1 MKPSI
6 PAAASD
12 FAARLRSEI
21 VPELTGFRAN
31 NVAMGSAMIDM
42 IAEEFDRAAA
52 RLFEENAAVRGLLL
66 RGASLVDGITV
77 PDAPAKLDLRVS
89 ALETENDHLRGAL
102 IKLQAAL
109 ETRDDGEA
117 RALDADIWAELAR
130 SVERRR
136 IASANF

>member
-6 PAAASD
+6 PVAASD
-12 FAARLRSEI
+12 LAARLRSEI
-21 VPELTGFRAN
+21 VPELTSFRAN

-52 RLFEENAAVRGLLL
+52 RLFEENEAVRGLLE
-66 RGASLVDGITV
+66 RGGV
-77 PDAPAKLDLRVS
+77 PFAAPAKPDLRVS
-89 ALETENDHLRGAL
+89 ALEAENDRLRAAL
-102 IKLQAAL
+102 IDLQAAL
-109 ETRDDGEA
+109 EA
-117 RALDADIWAELAR
+117 RSDPDAQALDADIWRELAR

>member
-6 PAAASD
+6 PVAASD
-12 FAARLRSEI
+12 LAARLRAEI

-52 RLFEENAAVRGLLL
+52 RLFEENAAVRALLQC
-66 RGASLVDGITV
+66 GGVAMA
-77 PDAPAKLDLRVS
+77 APAKPDLRVS
-89 ALETENDHLRGAL
+89 ALEAENDRLRAAL
-102 IKLQAAL
+102 IDLQAAL
-109 ETRDDGEA
+109 EDRDDDEA
-117 RALDADIWAELAR
+117 RALDADIWRELAC

-136 IASANF
+136 VASANF

>member
-6 PAAASD
+6 PVAARD
-12 FAARLRSEI
+12 LAARLRAEI

-52 RLFEENAAVRGLLL
+52 RLFEENDAVRALLQ
-66 RGASLVDGITV
+66 RGGVAI
-77 PDAPAKLDLRVS
+77 AARAKPDLRVS
-89 ALETENDHLRGAL
+89 ALEAENDRLRAAL
-102 IKLQAAL
+102 IDLQAAL
-109 ETRDDGEA
+109 EIRDDDEA
-117 RALDADIWAELAR
+117 RALDADIWRELAR

>member
-12 FAARLRSEI
+12 LAARLRSEI

-52 RLFEENAAVRGLLL
+52 RLFEENAAVRALLQ
-66 RGASLVDGITV
+66 RGGVAA
-77 PDAPAKLDLRVS
+77 DAPAAPDLRVS
-89 ALETENDHLRGAL
+89 ALTAENDRLRAAL
-102 IKLQAAL
+102 IDLQTAL
-109 ETRDDGEA
+109 ETRSDADA

-136 IASANF
+136 VASANF

>member
-6 PAAASD
+6 PAAATD
-12 FAARLRSEI
+12 LAERLRAEI

-52 RLFEENAAVRGLLL
+52 RLFEENEAVRALL
-66 RGASLVDGITV
+66 RRGGLAA
-77 PDAPAKLDLRVS
+77 DAPTKPDLRVS
-89 ALETENDHLRGAL
+89 ALEAENDRLRAAL
-102 IKLQAAL
+102 IDLQAAL
-109 ETRDDGEA
+109 ETRDDDDA
-117 RALDADIWAELAR
+117 RALDADVWRELTR

>member
-12 FAARLRSEI
+12 LAARLRSEI

-52 RLFEENAAVRGLLL
+52 RLFEENDAVRALLQ
-66 RGASLVDGITV
+66 RGGVEAAS
-77 PDAPAKLDLRVS
+77 PATPDLRVS
-89 ALETENDHLRGAL
+89 ALEAENHRLRSAL
-102 IKLQAAL
+102 IELQTAL
-109 ETRDDGEA
+109 ETRDDDEA
-117 RALDADIWAELAR
+117 CALDADIWVELAR

>member
-6 PAAASD
+6 PVAASD
-12 FAARLRSEI
+12 LAARLRAEI

-52 RLFEENAAVRGLLL
+52 RLFEENAAVRALLQ
-66 RGASLVDGITV
+66 RGGVAIATPAS
-77 PDAPAKLDLRVS
+77 PDLRVS
-89 ALETENDHLRGAL
+89 ALEAENDRLRAAL
-102 IKLQAAL
+102 IDLQATL
-109 ETRDDGEA
+109 ETRGDADA
-117 RALDADIWAELAR
+117 RALDADIWRELAR

>member
-6 PAAASD
+6 PTAASD
-12 FAARLRSEI
+12 LAARLRSEI

-52 RLFEENAAVRGLLL
+52 RLFEENEAVRVLLQ
-66 RGASLVDGITV
+66 RGGVAIA
-77 PDAPAKLDLRVS
+77 APARPDLRVS
-89 ALETENDHLRGAL
+89 ALEAENDRLRAAL
-102 IKLQAAL
+102 IELQTVL
-109 ETRDDGEA
+109 ETRDDPEA
-117 RALDADIWAELAR
+117 RALDTDIWRELAH

>member
-6 PAAASD
+6 PVAASD
-12 FAARLRSEI
+12 LAARLRAEI
-21 VPELTGFRAN
+21 VPEPTGFRAN

-52 RLFEENAAVRGLLL
+52 RLFEENAAVRTLLQ
-66 RGASLVDGITV
+66 RGGVAIAI
-77 PDAPAKLDLRVS
+77 PAAPDLRVS
-89 ALETENDHLRGAL
+89 ALEAENDRLRAAL
-102 IKLQAAL
+102 IDLQAAL
-109 ETRDDGEA
+109 ENRDDDEA
-117 RALDADIWAELAR
+117 RALDTDIWRELAR

>member
-6 PAAASD
+6 PAAARD
-12 FAARLRSEI
+12 LAARLRSEI

-42 IAEEFDRAAA
+42 IAEEFDRAVA
-52 RLFEENAAVRGLLL
+52 RLFEENEAVRALLQ
-66 RGASLVDGITV
+66 RGAALGAGIEA
-77 PDAPAKLDLRVS
+77 PDAPAKPDLRVS
-89 ALETENDHLRGAL
+89 ALEAENDHLRGAL
-102 IKLQAAL
+102 IGLQAAL
-109 ETRDDGEA
+109 ETREDSDA
-117 RALDADIWAELAR
+117 RALDADIWAELGQ

>member
-6 PAAASD
+6 PVAASD
-12 FAARLRSEI
+12 LAARLRSEI

-52 RLFEENAAVRGLLL
+52 RLFEENEAVRALLQ
-66 RGASLVDGITV
+66 RGGVTFA
-77 PDAPAKLDLRVS
+77 APAKPDLRVS
-89 ALETENDHLRGAL
+89 ALEAENDRLRAAL
-102 IKLQAAL
+102 IDLQTAL

-117 RALDADIWAELAR
+117 RALDADIWRELTR
-130 SVERRR
+130 SVERRLV
-136 IASANF
+136 ASANF

>member
-6 PAAASD
+6 PVAASD
-12 FAARLRSEI
+12 LAARLRAEI

-52 RLFEENAAVRGLLL
+52 RLFEENEAVRGLLQ
-66 RGASLVDGITV
+66 RGATLGVGNA
-77 PDAPAKLDLRVS
+77 PEAPAKLDLRVS
-89 ALETENDHLRGAL
+89 ALEAENDRLRAAL
-102 IKLQAAL
+102 IDLQAVL
-109 ETRDDGEA
+109 ETRDDGAA
-117 RALDADIWAELAR
+117 RALDADIWAELTR

>member
-52 RLFEENAAVRGLLL
+52 RLFEENEAVRALLQ
-66 RGASLVDGITV
+66 RDAALVDGV
-77 PDAPAKLDLRVS
+77 AAPDAPAKPDLRVS
-89 ALETENDHLRGAL
+89 VLQAENDLLRSAL
-102 IKLQAAL
+102 IDLQTAL
-109 ETRDDGEA
+109 ETRNDGDA
-117 RALDADIWAELAR
+117 SALDDDIWRELAQ

>member
-21 VPELTGFRAN
+21 VPELAGFRAN

-42 IAEEFDRAAA
+42 IADEFDRAAA
-52 RLFEENAAVRGLLL
+52 RLFEENEAVRTLLQ
-66 RGASLVDGITV
+66 RGAVLVDGV
-77 PDAPAKLDLRVS
+77 AAPDAPAKVDLRVS
-89 ALETENDHLRGAL
+89 ALEAENAVLRSAL
-102 IKLQAAL
+102 IDLQSAL
-109 ETRDDGEA
+109 ETRNHGDA
-117 RALDADIWAELAR
+117 RALDADIWAELAQ

>member
-1 MKPSI
+1 MRPSI
-6 PAAASD
+6 PTAASD
-12 FAARLRSEI
+12 LAARLRAEI

-52 RLFEENAAVRGLLL
+52 RLFEENEAVRGLLQ
-66 RGASLVDGITV
+66 RGGVAIA
-77 PDAPAKLDLRVS
+77 APARPDLRVS
-89 ALETENDHLRGAL
+89 TLEAENDRLRAAL
-102 IKLQAAL
+102 IELQTVL
-109 ETRDDGEA
+109 ETRDDPEA
-117 RALDADIWAELAR
+117 RALDADIWRELAQ

>member
-42 IAEEFDRAAA
+42 IADEFDRAAA
-52 RLFEENAAVRGLLL
+52 RLFEENEAVRGLLQ
-66 RGASLVDGITV
+66 RGAALVDGIA
-77 PDAPAKLDLRVS
+77 APAAPARPDLRIS
-89 ALETENDHLRGAL
+89 ALETENAALRSEL
-102 IKLQAAL
+102 IDLQAAL
-109 ETRDDGEA
+109 ETRDDSDA
-117 RALDADIWAELAR
+117 RFTDRLSEKMVSMSNTCRTFDHQR
-130 SVERRR
+130 
-136 IASANF
+136 

>member
-6 PAAASD
+6 PVAATDLAV
-12 FAARLRSEI
+12 RLRSEI

-52 RLFEENAAVRGLLL
+52 RLFEENEAVRGLLA
-66 RGASLVDGITV
+66 RGAALVDGM
-77 PDAPAKLDLRVS
+77 DAPGVPAKLDLRVS
-89 ALETENDHLRGAL
+89 ALEAENDRLRAAL
-102 IKLQAAL
+102 IGLQAAL
-109 ETRDDGEA
+109 ETRDDAGA
-117 RALDADIWAELAR
+117 RALDGDIWRELAQ

>member
-6 PAAASD
+6 PVAASD
-12 FAARLRSEI
+12 LAARLRAEI

-52 RLFEENAAVRGLLL
+52 RLFEENDSVRALLQL
-66 RGASLVDGITV
+66 GGVAMA
-77 PDAPAKLDLRVS
+77 APAKPDLRVS
-89 ALETENDHLRGAL
+89 ALEAENDRLRAAL
-102 IKLQAAL
+102 IDLQAAL
-109 ETRDDGEA
+109 ETRDDDEA
-117 RALDADIWAELAR
+117 RALDTDIWRELAR

>member
-12 FAARLRSEI
+12 LAARLRSEI

-52 RLFEENAAVRGLLL
+52 RLFEENEAVRALLQ
-66 RGASLVDGITV
+66 RGGVAIA
-77 PDAPAKLDLRVS
+77 APAKHDLRVS
-89 ALETENDHLRGAL
+89 ALEAENDRLRAAL
-102 IKLQAAL
+102 IDLQAAL
-109 ETRDDGEA
+109 ETRDDAEA
-117 RALDADIWAELAR
+117 RALDADIWRELAH

>member
-12 FAARLRSEI
+12 LAARLRSEI
-21 VPELTGFRAN
+21 VSELTGFRAN

-52 RLFEENAAVRGLLL
+52 RLFEENEAVRGLLR
-66 RGASLVDGITV
+66 RGAALVNAIAAPDV
-77 PDAPAKLDLRVS
+77 PAAVDLRVS
-89 ALETENDHLRGAL
+89 ALEAENDALRAAL
-102 IKLQAAL
+102 IDVQAAL
-109 ETRDDGEA
+109 ETRSDADA
-117 RALDADIWAELAR
+117 RALDADIWRELGR

>member
-1 MKPSI
+1 MRPSI

-12 FAARLRSEI
+12 LAARLRSEI

-52 RLFEENAAVRGLLL
+52 RLFEENEAVRGLLQ
-66 RGASLVDGITV
+66 RGAALGVGS
-77 PDAPAKLDLRVS
+77 DAPKAPANPDLRVS
-89 ALETENDHLRGAL
+89 ALEAQNDRLRAAL
-102 IKLQAAL
+102 IDLQAAV
-109 ETRDDGEA
+109 ETRDDSDA

-136 IASANF
+136 VASANF

>member
-12 FAARLRSEI
+12 LAARLRSEI
-21 VPELTGFRAN
+21 VPELSGFRAN

-52 RLFEENAAVRGLLL
+52 RLFEENEAVRGLLR
-66 RGASLVDGITV
+66 RGAALVNAIAAPDV
-77 PDAPAKLDLRVS
+77 PAAVDLRVS
-89 ALETENDHLRGAL
+89 ALEAENGRLRAAL
-102 IKLQAAL
+102 IDLQAAL
-109 ETRDDGEA
+109 ETRDDA
-117 RALDADIWAELAR
+117 DACALGADIWRELAR

>member
-31 NVAMGSAMIDM
+31 TVAMGSAMIDM

-52 RLFEENAAVRGLLL
+52 RLFEENGAVRALLQ
-66 RGASLVDGITV
+66 RGAALVDGV
-77 PDAPAKLDLRVS
+77 AAPDTPTKPDLRVS
-89 ALETENDHLRGAL
+89 VLQAENDLLRSAL
-102 IKLQAAL
+102 IDLQTAL
-109 ETRDDGEA
+109 ETRNDGDA
-117 RALDADIWAELAR
+117 RALDDDIWHELAQ

>member
-1 MKPSI
+1 MRPSI

-12 FAARLRSEI
+12 LAARLRSEI

-52 RLFEENAAVRGLLL
+52 RLFEENEAVRELLQ
-66 RGASLVDGITV
+66 RGAALVDGI
-77 PDAPAKLDLRVS
+77 AARPASVKPDLRVS
-89 ALETENDHLRGAL
+89 ALEAENAVLRGAL

-109 ETRDDGEA
+109 ESRDDEQA
-117 RALDADIWAELAR
+117 RALDADIWIELAR

>member
-6 PAAASD
+6 PTAASD
-12 FAARLRSEI
+12 LAARLRSEI

-52 RLFEENAAVRGLLL
+52 RLFEENAAVRGLLQ
-66 RGASLVDGITV
+66 RGAGLVDGIDTPEV
-77 PDAPAKLDLRVS
+77 PAKIDLRVS
-89 ALETENDHLRGAL
+89 ALEAENDRLRAAL
-102 IKLQAAL
+102 IALQAAL
-109 ETRDDGEA
+109 EARDDDPA
-117 RALDADIWAELAR
+117 RALDADIWRELAR

>member
-6 PAAASD
+6 PVAASD
-12 FAARLRSEI
+12 LAARLRAEI

-52 RLFEENAAVRGLLL
+52 RLFAENEAVRGLLE
-66 RGASLVDGITV
+66 RGGVAIA
-77 PDAPAKLDLRVS
+77 APARLDLRVS
-89 ALETENDHLRGAL
+89 ALEAQNDRLRAAL
-102 IKLQAAL
+102 IDLQTAL
-109 ETRDDGEA
+109 ETRDDADA
-117 RALDADIWAELAR
+117 RALDADIWRELAH

-136 IASANF
+136 VASANF

>member
-6 PAAASD
+6 PAAACD
-12 FAARLRSEI
+12 LAARLRSEI

-42 IAEEFDRAAA
+42 IADEFDRAAA
-52 RLFEENAAVRGLLL
+52 RLFAENEAVRGLLE
-66 RGASLVDGITV
+66 RGGVTLA
-77 PDAPAKLDLRVS
+77 APTKPDLRVS
-89 ALETENDHLRGAL
+89 ALEGENDRLRAAL
-102 IKLQAAL
+102 IDLQAAL
-109 ETRDDGEA
+109 ESRDDDEA
-117 RALDADIWAELAR
+117 RALDADIWRELAR

>member
-1 MKPSI
+1 MRPSI

-12 FAARLRSEI
+12 LAARLRSEI

-52 RLFEENAAVRGLLL
+52 RLFEENEAVRELLQ
-66 RGASLVDGITV
+66 RGATLVDGIA
-77 PDAPAKLDLRVS
+77 APPASLKPDLRVS
-89 ALETENDHLRGAL
+89 ALEAENALLRGAL

-109 ETRDDGEA
+109 ESRDDEQA
-117 RALDADIWAELAR
+117 RVLDADIWTELAR

>member
-52 RLFEENAAVRGLLL
+52 RLFEENEAVRALLQ
-66 RGASLVDGITV
+66 RGAALVGGV
-77 PDAPAKLDLRVS
+77 AAPEARAQPDLRVS
-89 ALETENDHLRGAL
+89 ALQAENDLLRSAL
-102 IKLQAAL
+102 IDLQTSL
-109 ETRDDGEA
+109 ETRNDGDA
-117 RALDADIWAELAR
+117 RALDDDIWRELAQ